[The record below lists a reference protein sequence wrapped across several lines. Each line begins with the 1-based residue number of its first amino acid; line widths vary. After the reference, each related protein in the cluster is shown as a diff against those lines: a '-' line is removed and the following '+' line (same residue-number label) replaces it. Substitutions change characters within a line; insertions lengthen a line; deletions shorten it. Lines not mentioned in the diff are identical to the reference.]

1 MYGTFCCFCA
11 DDTLLGLGK
20 MPMAHIA
27 IGVGLSQDGLGFD
40 SIEVSPIESLE
51 EHTLIHYVTCIEA

>member
-1 MYGTFCCFCA
+1 
-11 DDTLLGLGK
+11 
-20 MPMAHIA
+20 MAHIA